1 MFLAGYHE
9 RGFLMKK
16 TFLFL
21 MLVISLFTL
30 SCGGSGSSSGGGT
43 SPTLTL
49 LNFTAS
55 VPQGQSARV
64 DFRYSDPEG
73 DIRFLFVREQFS
85 QDLTTT
91 FAAQDLNI
99 SGSSGSA
106 FFLVVFPNTDAQGQ
120 HLFEVSAVDANGNRS
135 NLLSF
140 TINVT

>member
-1 MFLAGYHE
+1 
-9 RGFLMKK
+9 
-16 TFLFL
+16 

-30 SCGGSGSSSGGGT
+30 SCGGSSSGGGGT
-43 SPTLTL
+43 SPALTL

-73 DIRFLFVREQFS
+73 DIKFIFVREQFS
-85 QDLTTT
+85 QDTSSI
-91 FAAQDLNI
+91 FAAQDLNV

-106 FFLVVFPNTDAQGQ
+106 FFLITFPNTDAQGQ
-120 HLFEVSAVDANGNRS
+120 HLFEVWAVDANGNRGNS
-135 NLLSF
+135 LTF